1 MPGMKRAVPDPKM
14 EMLKTAL
21 QRRKEKK
28 ATRGY

>member
-1 MPGMKRAVPDPKM
+1 MPGMMRPVPDARM

-28 ATRGY
+28 AMRGY